1 MYANGLGVERDPETA
16 YAWISAAS
24 MAGDRRGD
32 YLIPA
37 LKQLLTAQET
47 SAADQRSRI
56 APFKPDQQ
64 LPMNSFVP

>member
-1 MYANGLGVERDPETA
+1 
-16 YAWISAAS
+16 

-37 LKQLLTAQET
+37 LKELLTAQQI
-47 SAADQRSRI
+47 SAASQKSLR

-64 LPMNSFVP
+64 LPINSFVP